1 MLRVAEYAREPYQP
15 LVSAGEIDHHVT
27 DMTVTFAADVTLA
40 KLQAQL
46 APHNQWLP
54 IDGDSAVPIS
64 QLVLRNSTGPLRLGY
79 GAWRDLLL
87 GAQFTNGRGE
97 LITVGGRVLK
107 NVAGYDVTK
116 LLVGSYG
123 VFGSPVTFTARTWR
137 RPAGALHVSLSVSA
151 VEKMTSIIASPLKPQ
166 WALLRPGALHVSL
179 SVSAVEKMTSIIA
192 SPLKPQW
199 ALLRPGALHFG
210 YHGDEASIAYFQSH
224 IGALEPTGAACVSIE
239 GDVEFR
245 RNLWSGEFSLR
256 ASVPPANLAA
266 FVRDSQLY
274 DFVGDAAFGIV
285 AITHQGTID
294 IALFREA
301 AKRLRATLLE
311 FDRHG
316 MPRAL
321 NLEPATYAILEKLK
335 TAFDPDATLPPLPK
349 NVV

>member
-1 MLRVAEYAREPYQP
+1 MFRVAEYAREPYQP

-137 RPAGALHVSLSVSA
+137 RPA
-151 VEKMTSIIASPLKPQ
+151 
-166 WALLRPGALHVSL
+166 GALHVSL

-349 NVV
+349 NLV